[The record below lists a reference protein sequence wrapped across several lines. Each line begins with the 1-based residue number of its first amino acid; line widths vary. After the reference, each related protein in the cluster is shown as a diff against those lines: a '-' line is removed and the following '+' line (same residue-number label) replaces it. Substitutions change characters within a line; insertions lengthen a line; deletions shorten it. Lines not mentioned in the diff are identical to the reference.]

1 MASNKENSESRKLYQ
16 EILHL
21 KGKIALY
28 SEYIGY
34 YKVILEN
41 KTNEKR
47 NEKLALNSEAQ
58 EEIKF
63 YLASDEEIYA
73 AIEGKAIKEKEEELN
88 LEYRKLRESQKHA
101 IEDEEKALVKA
112 KLQEK
117 QAAADPA
124 EKLLVKVSDEEL
136 AEIDASFNGKREE
149 NAKELAAF
157 KEELDKQLEAY
168 KAEVKAAISQEK
180 AGHDANESKKQLE
193 ELQAK
198 QQEELA
204 EFDKKEQENNE
215 KKYAKNKEKIEKK
228 IAKLEAQLKEATEK
242 LAALNQ
248 KELADSPLAEHEI
261 LKVDDL
267 CMYFGGLHAVDHL
280 NFTVN
285 DGEIYGLIG
294 PNGAGKT
301 TVFNCITQFY
311 KPTAGEL
318 TFRTKENDIINL
330 KEEEVHNIVTLGIA
344 RTFQNVEV
352 IPECTVLENMLIA
365 ANRQYRSTLF
375 DHLIHS
381 QLLKLEESVIT
392 QRALKV
398 LGFMGLLPY
407 AYHLT
412 MGLPYGILKKIEIAR
427 TLMTNPQLI
436 ILDEPAAGLNDSE
449 TKELANLI
457 RTIRSEYNCTILL
470 VEHDMGLVMDI
481 CDRICAISFGKL
493 LAIGTPAEIQ
503 ANKEVQEAY
512 LGVSEEEE

>member
-1 MASNKENSESRKLYQ
+1 MREAGRQAIEKDKKERLEGTDLSE
-16 EILHL
+16 
-21 KGKIALY
+21 
-28 SEYIGY
+28 
-34 YKVILEN
+34 
-41 KTNEKR
+41 
-47 NEKLALNSEAQ
+47 
-58 EEIKF
+58 EEI
-63 YLASDEEIYA
+63 A
-73 AIEGKAIKEKEEELN
+73 AIDKEFEP
-88 LEYRKLRESQKHA
+88 RR
-101 IEDEEKALVKA
+101 
-112 KLQEK
+112 
-117 QAAADPA
+117 
-124 EKLLVKVSDEEL
+124 EEL
-136 AEIDASFNGKREE
+136 A
-149 NAKELAAF
+149 
-157 KEELDKQLEAY
+157 KQLEAY
-168 KAEVKAAISQEK
+168 RAELDKDLEAYKEEVKAAIKSEKSSQ
-180 AGHDANESKKQLE
+180 AAADYSAQLE
-193 ELQAK
+193 EAK
-198 QQEELA
+198 AKHQKVLA
-204 EFDKKEQENNE
+204 EFDSKEKEANE
-215 KKYAKNKEKIEKK
+215 KKEAKNKEKMEKK
-228 IAKLEAQLKEATEK
+228 IEKLQAKLKEASEK
-242 LAALNQ
+242 LAAIAQ
-248 KELADSPLAEHEI
+248 KEAALSPLEDEEI
-261 LKVDDL
+261 LKVENL
-267 CMYFGGLHAVDHL
+267 CMYFGGLHAVDQL
-280 NFTVN
+280 NFSVKN
-285 DGEIYGLIG
+285 GEIYGLIG

-318 TFRTKENDIINL
+318 TFRTRENDIINL

-392 QRALKV
+392 QRAIKV
-398 LGFMGLLPY
+398 LSFMGLLPY

-449 TKELANLI
+449 TADLAKLI
-457 RTIRSEYNCTILL
+457 RTIRDEYKCTILL

-512 LGVSEEEE
+512 LGVSEEE